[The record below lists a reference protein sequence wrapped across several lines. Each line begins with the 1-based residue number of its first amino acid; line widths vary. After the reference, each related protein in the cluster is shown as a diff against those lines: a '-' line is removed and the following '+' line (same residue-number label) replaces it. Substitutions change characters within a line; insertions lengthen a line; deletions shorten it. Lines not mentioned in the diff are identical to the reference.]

1 VDYENLVSDFAQRT
15 KANLEL
21 VDREARRGATGT
33 AFEVTQLVNSMLG
46 LLVFPQQRWFDRIP
60 KTPMSELVDA
70 GWPSI
75 TVYGEVPGNDLR
87 GLSRYLRNGIT
98 HFNIR
103 FLPDTSGRITGL
115 AIWNAPR
122 NGAERNWEANL
133 SVAALRFIALE
144 FISML
149 SDRHLPLDS

>member
-1 VDYENLVSDFAQRT
+1 MDYENLVSDFAQRT

-21 VDREARRGATGT
+21 VDREARRGKPGT

-60 KTPMSELVDA
+60 KTPMSELIDA

-103 FLPDTSGRITGL
+103 FLTDDSGQISGL
-115 AIWNAPR
+115 AIWNIPR
-122 NGAERNWEANL
+122 NGIRRNWEANL
-133 SVAALRFIALE
+133 SVVSLRFIALE
-144 FISML
+144 FIRLL
-149 SDRHLPLDS
+149 SDQK